1 MWNFDAFKDHL
12 AFLTDDGL
20 EVSYGELVRI
30 CEDVKQIIPSGKLV
44 LHVSSNTLGSFVGYA
59 ALLQTNY
66 AAVIIED
73 LAFNKN
79 RQALMQQWNPGYIW
93 AETASMK
100 DLDWQAVYTLYNY
113 TLFASPHNMSQVL
126 HKDLALILTTS
137 GSTAIVKYVRQSFQN
152 IQANT
157 AAIVSY
163 LPIVTTDRTISLL
176 PLHYTYGLSVVNTH
190 LKQGASILI
199 SNTKIVEKAF
209 WDLIKKYRITNLNGV
224 PFHYAVLMQFK
235 IHKEQTHALR
245 FFSQAGGKLPEKV
258 QRYFGDYYQNTG
270 IPLYIMYGQTEA
282 TARISYLPPQMLVS
296 KIGSAG
302 KAIDGVKITLR
313 NQQADLVEEAMVTG
327 EIHIAGANVA
337 MGYAYVSA
345 DLNKGYEFGG
355 WLNTGDIGYFD
366 TDGYL
371 YITGRKD
378 RQIKLH
384 GKRMNLDELEQQIMK
399 HLPEIEC
406 KCTAKQELIELTFTG
421 NKEENELHQ
430 TICKLTG
437 LHPLSIK
444 VTKIDALIRN
454 SSGKP
459 VKS

>member
-1 MWNFDAFKDHL
+1 MWNFDAFKDRL

-20 EVSYGELVRI
+20 VVSYGELARI
-30 CEDVKQIIPSGKLV
+30 CEDVKQIIPSGKLI

-59 ALLQTNY
+59 ALLQANH
-66 AAVIIED
+66 AAVLIED
-73 LAFNKN
+73 LAFKKN
-79 RQALMQQWNPGYIW
+79 RQALIQKWNPGYIW
-93 AETASMK
+93 AEAASMQ
-100 DLDWQAVYTLYNY
+100 DLDWQPVYTLYNY
-113 TLFASPHNMSQVL
+113 TLFVSPHNMSPVM
-126 HKDLALILTTS
+126 HKELALILTTS
-137 GSTAIVKYVRQSFQN
+137 GSTANVKYVRQSFQN
-152 IQANT
+152 IRANT

-163 LPIVTTDRTISLL
+163 LPIRPTDRTVNLL

-190 LKQGASILI
+190 LKQGASILVT
-199 SNTKIVEKAF
+199 SKKIAEKAF
-209 WDLIKKYRITNLNGV
+209 WDLIKKFRITNLNGV

-235 IHKEQTHALR
+235 IHKEQTHDLR
-245 FFSQAGGKLPEKV
+245 FFTQAGGKLPENV
-258 QRYFGDYYQNTG
+258 QRYFGDYCQNTG
-270 IPLYIMYGQTEA
+270 IPLYIIYGQTEA
-282 TARISYLPPQMLVS
+282 TARISYLPPHRLVS

-313 NQQADLVEEAMVTG
+313 NQQGDIVEKALVQG
-327 EIHIAGANVA
+327 EIHVAGANVA
-337 MGYAYVSA
+337 MGYAFNSA
-345 DLNKGYEFGG
+345 DLGKGYEFGD
-355 WLNTGDIGYFD
+355 WLSTGDIGYFD

-384 GKRMNLDELEQQIMK
+384 GKRINLDELEQQIMK

-430 TICKLTG
+430 AICKLTG

-444 VTKIDALIRN
+444 VKKIDAFKRN
-454 SSGKP
+454 SAGKP
-459 VKS
+459 VRS